1 MSAPASIRSATGLF
15 SGVVLLTALVV
26 ALSADGALSGNR
38 GGFSPEIYVMNAD
51 GSGQAN
57 LTRNRAA
64 DDAPAWSRDGAKIAL
79 SSERDGNWEIYVMQA
94 DGTGP
99 TRLTVNRSADDAF
112 PDWSP
117 DGTKIAFHTDR
128 DGNYE
133 IYVMNAD
140 GSGQANLTHEARTD
154 DLGPAWSP
162 DGTKIAFASEGD
174 IYVMNAD
181 GSGQTRLTHVNDFDV
196 SPDWSPDGSKIAFV
210 GGATDTGFI
219 DVMNADGSGRRR
231 LTNGGSDYFPDWSPD
246 GTKIA
251 YHTGRTGNFEIFVMN
266 ADGSG
271 QTNLTRTLRSDD
283 FEPAW
288 SPDGTKIAFAGNL
301 DTTAPLLALIARS
314 PQRVLRQKGVI
325 VSVLSNEACTLRA
338 LGTISVRG
346 QRSKLRLR
354 PASGRLGAPGQKK
367 TLKLKLSS
375 AGARQLTRL
384 LAQGKRARAT
394 FSVRAV
400 DRAGNARTERRTV
413 AVGR

>member
-79 SSERDGNWEIYVMQA
+79 
-94 DGTGP
+94 
-99 TRLTVNRSADDAF
+99 
-112 PDWSP
+112 
-117 DGTKIAFHTDR
+117 HTDR

-162 DGTKIAFASEGD
+162 DGTKIAFAGEGD
-174 IYVMNAD
+174 IYVIN
-181 GSGQTRLTHVNDFDV
+181 
-196 SPDWSPDGSKIAFV
+196 P
-210 GGATDTGFI
+210 
-219 DVMNADGSGRRR
+219 
-231 LTNGGSDYFPDWSPD
+231 
-246 GTKIA
+246 
-251 YHTGRTGNFEIFVMN
+251 
-266 ADGSG
+266 DGSG

>member
-196 SPDWSPDGSKIAFV
+196 SPDW
-210 GGATDTGFI
+210 T
-219 DVMNADGSGRRR
+219 
-231 LTNGGSDYFPDWSPD
+231 
-246 GTKIA
+246 
-251 YHTGRTGNFEIFVMN
+251 
-266 ADGSG
+266 
-271 QTNLTRTLRSDD
+271 Q
-283 FEPAW
+283 
-288 SPDGTKIAFAGNL
+288 IAFAGNL

-400 DRAGNARTERRTV
+400 DRAGNARTARRTV

>member
-64 DDAPAWSRDGAKIAL
+64 DDAPAWSRDGAKMAL
-79 SSERDGNWEIYVMQA
+79 SS
-94 DGTGP
+94 
-99 TRLTVNRSADDAF
+99 
-112 PDWSP
+112 
-117 DGTKIAFHTDR
+117 DR

-196 SPDWSPDGSKIAFV
+196 SPDW
-210 GGATDTGFI
+210 T
-219 DVMNADGSGRRR
+219 
-231 LTNGGSDYFPDWSPD
+231 
-246 GTKIA
+246 
-251 YHTGRTGNFEIFVMN
+251 
-266 ADGSG
+266 
-271 QTNLTRTLRSDD
+271 Q
-283 FEPAW
+283 
-288 SPDGTKIAFAGNL
+288 IAFAGNL

-400 DRAGNARTERRTV
+400 DRAGNARTARRTV

>member
-26 ALSADGALSGNR
+26 GLSADGALSGNR

-57 LTRNRAA
+57 LTH
-64 DDAPAWSRDGAKIAL
+64 K
-79 SSERDGNWEIYVMQA
+79 
-94 DGTGP
+94 
-99 TRLTVNRSADDAF
+99 
-112 PDWSP
+112 
-117 DGTKIAFHTDR
+117 
-128 DGNYE
+128 
-133 IYVMNAD
+133 
-140 GSGQANLTHEARTD
+140 ARTD

-251 YHTGRTGNFEIFVMN
+251 YHTGRTG
-266 ADGSG
+266 
-271 QTNLTRTLRSDD
+271 QTNLARTLRSDD

-288 SPDGTKIAFAGNL
+288 SPDGTKIPFAGTL

-325 VSVLSNEACTLRA
+325 V
-338 LGTISVRG
+338 
-346 QRSKLRLR
+346 
-354 PASGRLGAPGQKK
+354 
-367 TLKLKLSS
+367 
-375 AGARQLTRL
+375 
-384 LAQGKRARAT
+384 
-394 FSVRAV
+394 
-400 DRAGNARTERRTV
+400 
-413 AVGR
+413 

>member
-79 SSERDGNWEIYVMQA
+79 SSERDGNWEIYVMHA
-94 DGTGP
+94 DGT
-99 TRLTVNRSADDAF
+99 
-112 PDWSP
+112 
-117 DGTKIAFHTDR
+117 
-128 DGNYE
+128 
-133 IYVMNAD
+133 
-140 GSGQANLTHEARTD
+140 GQANLTHEARTD

-196 SPDWSPDGSKIAFV
+196 SPDW
-210 GGATDTGFI
+210 T
-219 DVMNADGSGRRR
+219 
-231 LTNGGSDYFPDWSPD
+231 
-246 GTKIA
+246 
-251 YHTGRTGNFEIFVMN
+251 
-266 ADGSG
+266 
-271 QTNLTRTLRSDD
+271 Q
-283 FEPAW
+283 
-288 SPDGTKIAFAGNL
+288 IAFAGNL

-400 DRAGNARTERRTV
+400 DRAGNARTARRTV

>member
-26 ALSADGALSGNR
+26 GLSADGALSGNR

-79 SSERDGNWEIYVMQA
+79 SSERDGNGE
-94 DGTGP
+94 
-99 TRLTVNRSADDAF
+99 
-112 PDWSP
+112 
-117 DGTKIAFHTDR
+117 
-128 DGNYE
+128 
-133 IYVMNAD
+133 
-140 GSGQANLTHEARTD
+140 
-154 DLGPAWSP
+154 
-162 DGTKIAFASEGD
+162 

-271 QTNLTRTLRSDD
+271 QTNITRTLRSDD

-400 DRAGNARTERRTV
+400 DRAGNARTARRTV

>member
-15 SGVVLLTALVV
+15 SGVVLPTALVV

-112 PDWSP
+112 PDWS
-117 DGTKIAFHTDR
+117 
-128 DGNYE
+128 
-133 IYVMNAD
+133 
-140 GSGQANLTHEARTD
+140 Q
-154 DLGPAWSP
+154 
-162 DGTKIAFASEGD
+162 IAFASEGD

-219 DVMNADGSGRRR
+219 DV
-231 LTNGGSDYFPDWSPD
+231 
-246 GTKIA
+246 
-251 YHTGRTGNFEIFVMN
+251 
-266 ADGSG
+266 
-271 QTNLTRTLRSDD
+271 RS
-283 FEPAW
+283 
-288 SPDGTKIAFAGNL
+288 
-301 DTTAPLLALIARS
+301 
-314 PQRVLRQKGVI
+314 
-325 VSVLSNEACTLRA
+325 
-338 LGTISVRG
+338 
-346 QRSKLRLR
+346 
-354 PASGRLGAPGQKK
+354 
-367 TLKLKLSS
+367 
-375 AGARQLTRL
+375 
-384 LAQGKRARAT
+384 
-394 FSVRAV
+394 
-400 DRAGNARTERRTV
+400 
-413 AVGR
+413 

>member
-15 SGVVLLTALVV
+15 SGVVLPTALVV

-133 IYVMNAD
+133 IY
-140 GSGQANLTHEARTD
+140 
-154 DLGPAWSP
+154 
-162 DGTKIAFASEGD
+162 
-174 IYVMNAD
+174 
-181 GSGQTRLTHVNDFDV
+181 
-196 SPDWSPDGSKIAFV
+196 
-210 GGATDTGFI
+210 
-219 DVMNADGSGRRR
+219 
-231 LTNGGSDYFPDWSPD
+231 
-246 GTKIA
+246 
-251 YHTGRTGNFEIFVMN
+251 VMN

-400 DRAGNARTERRTV
+400 DRAGNARTARRTV

>member
-140 GSGQANLTHEARTD
+140 GSGQANLTHDAR
-154 DLGPAWSP
+154 
-162 DGTKIAFASEGD
+162 
-174 IYVMNAD
+174 
-181 GSGQTRLTHVNDFDV
+181 QRLRRVAGLVAGRLQDRF
-196 SPDWSPDGSKIAFV
+196 
-210 GGATDTGFI
+210 
-219 DVMNADGSGRRR
+219 RRR
-231 LTNGGSDYFPDWSPD
+231 GD
-246 GTKIA
+246 
-251 YHTGRTGNFEIFVMN
+251 
-266 ADGSG
+266 
-271 QTNLTRTLRSDD
+271 
-283 FEPAW
+283 
-288 SPDGTKIAFAGNL
+288 
-301 DTTAPLLALIARS
+301 
-314 PQRVLRQKGVI
+314 
-325 VSVLSNEACTLRA
+325 
-338 LGTISVRG
+338 
-346 QRSKLRLR
+346 
-354 PASGRLGAPGQKK
+354 
-367 TLKLKLSS
+367 
-375 AGARQLTRL
+375 
-384 LAQGKRARAT
+384 
-394 FSVRAV
+394 
-400 DRAGNARTERRTV
+400 
-413 AVGR
+413 

>member
-79 SSERDGNWEIYVMQA
+79 SS
-94 DGTGP
+94 
-99 TRLTVNRSADDAF
+99 
-112 PDWSP
+112 
-117 DGTKIAFHTDR
+117 DR

-400 DRAGNARTERRTV
+400 DRAGNARTARRTV

>member
-154 DLGPAWSP
+154 ALGPAWSP
-162 DGTKIAFASEGD
+162 DGTKIAFAS
-174 IYVMNAD
+174 
-181 GSGQTRLTHVNDFDV
+181 
-196 SPDWSPDGSKIAFV
+196 
-210 GGATDTGFI
+210 
-219 DVMNADGSGRRR
+219 
-231 LTNGGSDYFPDWSPD
+231 
-246 GTKIA
+246 
-251 YHTGRTGNFEIFVMN
+251 NFEIYVMN

-271 QTNLTRTLRSDD
+271 QTNLTRTPRSDD
-283 FEPAW
+283 YEPAW

-400 DRAGNARTERRTV
+400 DRAGNARTARRTV